1 MPAPQKPQ
9 KAQSIEDLFKAQ
21 AAASATPGTG
31 APAAKTKASKAPPAP
46 ASTAEKLEEKMEEIR
61 LQEIEKQTREKADS
75 LGLGYL
81 ELKGFP
87 IAPEAIALVP
97 RAEAETMQAVIF
109 FRNEEEIRLGVV
121 EPTKE
126 TDALVEKLKKD
137 FSANVIPYLI
147 SPESFRLAYK
157 LYDALP
163 EIKEVIYGV
172 RIDEAALQK
181 YASEITDLKKLQE
194 TIVKVSTTDI
204 ITLILGGAL
213 KIDASD
219 IHVEAEE
226 NDVKVRFRID
236 GDLHDAAKL
245 PKTAWKQMIARLKLL
260 AGVKMNVENVP
271 QDGRIT
277 IYLTNEK
284 VDIRVSFLPTAFG
297 ESVVMRL
304 LRPKSIALEFEQL
317 GVRGRSWEM
326 LKREI
331 ERPNGMIITTGPT
344 GSGKTTTLYAILKQ
358 LNEEDVKIITLE
370 DPIEYKLQ
378 GINQSQIDYTKDYT
392 FAKGLRSIL
401 RQDPDV
407 VMVGEIRDLDT
418 AEISIQAALTG
429 HLVVSTIHTNSAA
442 GAIPRFLSMGVKPF
456 LLAPAINCIIGQRL
470 VKRINPEEKVPI
482 TLSPSMLKQVH
493 DELAKVDKEVLKE
506 YKVDLDKLQ
515 FYGAKEGSTVPFKGR
530 VGIYEIF
537 AMNKEIEALILSGQ
551 VSEYQMLEIAQKNGM
566 ITMAQDGL
574 LKALDGLTT
583 VEEVLRVAELQAL
596 EEAE

>member
-1 MPAPQKPQ
+1 
-9 KAQSIEDLFKAQ
+9 
-21 AAASATPGTG
+21 
-31 APAAKTKASKAPPAP
+31 
-46 ASTAEKLEEKMEEIR
+46 
-61 LQEIEKQTREKADS
+61 
-75 LGLGYL
+75 
-81 ELKGFP
+81 
-87 IAPEAIALVP
+87 
-97 RAEAETMQAVIF
+97 
-109 FRNEEEIRLGVV
+109 
-121 EPTKE
+121 
-126 TDALVEKLKKD
+126 
-137 FSANVIPYLI
+137 
-147 SPESFRLAYK
+147 
-157 LYDALP
+157 
-163 EIKEVIYGV
+163 
-172 RIDEAALQK
+172 
-181 YASEITDLKKLQE
+181 
-194 TIVKVSTTDI
+194 
-204 ITLILGGAL
+204 
-213 KIDASD
+213 
-219 IHVEAEE
+219 
-226 NDVKVRFRID
+226 
-236 GDLHDAAKL
+236 
-245 PKTAWKQMIARLKLL
+245 
-260 AGVKMNVENVP
+260 
-271 QDGRIT
+271 
-277 IYLTNEK
+277 
-284 VDIRVSFLPTAFG
+284 
-297 ESVVMRL
+297 MRL

-358 LNEEDVKIITLE
+358 LNAEDVKIITLE

-378 GINQSQIDYTKDYT
+378 GVNQSQIDYSKDYT

-470 VKRINPEEKVPI
+470 VKRINPDEKVPV

-493 DELAKVDKEVLKE
+493 DELAKVDKDVLKE

-515 FYGAKEGSTVPFKGR
+515 FYGPKEGSKTPFKGR

-537 AMNKEIEALILSGQ
+537 AMNKEIEAIILSGQ